1 MLKVVFVSVSFFC
14 TVGQTTIDVKNDV
27 WKLQY
32 FLRISFFLSIIINNK
47 CFENTY

>member
-14 TVGQTTIDVKNDV
+14 TVGQTTIDVKIDV

-32 FLRISFFLSIIINNK
+32 FLRISFFFIYYNK
-47 CFENTY
+47 QQMF